1 MVWSGRRQLEHV
13 GVASMVVVLL
23 GAACTSVDESR
34 PMPES
39 YQRDN
44 AALFSFLA
52 LVAVGVVAWVA
63 ASRLR
68 SILSMRSTDG
78 QHRWPRVAAV
88 SAIVLALLAPLVLWA
103 GAEAMFALAY
113 TDPSFDAWGLVLE
126 VVPAVLVS
134 AAAVRCARVGLRDV
148 RGQTHGRMLALSA
161 TVLTYL
167 VAALM
172 AATAVVACA
181 AMLGQGG

>member
-1 MVWSGRRQLEHV
+1 
-13 GVASMVVVLL
+13 
-23 GAACTSVDESR
+23 
-34 PMPES
+34 MPES

-52 LVAVGVVAWVA
+52 LVAVGVAAWVA

-68 SILSMRSTDG
+68 SSLSMRSTDG
-78 QHRWPRVAAV
+78 RHRWSRAAAL
-88 SAIVLALLAPLVLWA
+88 SAIVLALLAPLLLWA
-103 GAEAMFALAY
+103 GADAMFALAY

-126 VVPAVLVS
+126 VVPAALVS
-134 AAAVRCARVGLRDV
+134 AAAVRCARTGLRD
-148 RGQTHGRMLALSA
+148 THGQPHGRALALSA
-161 TVLTYL
+161 TVLAYL

-172 AATAVVACA
+172 TATALVACA

>member
-1 MVWSGRRQLEHV
+1 VARSDKRQLEHA
-13 GVASMVVVLL
+13 GIASMVVVLL
-23 GAACTSVDESR
+23 GAACTSVDDSR
-34 PMPES
+34 PMPET

-52 LVAVGVVAWVA
+52 LVAVGVAAWVA
-63 ASRLR
+63 AGRLR
-68 SILSMRSTDG
+68 SSLSMRSTDG
-78 QHRWPRVAAV
+78 RHRWSRAAAV

-103 GAEAMFALAY
+103 STEAMFALTY

-134 AAAVRCARVGLRDV
+134 AAAVRCARTGLREVSDEN
-148 RGQTHGRMLALSA
+148 RGRALALSA
-161 TVLTYL
+161 TVLAYL

-172 AATAVVACA
+172 TATALLACA
-181 AMLGQGG
+181 ATLSQGG

>member
-1 MVWSGRRQLEHV
+1 
-13 GVASMVVVLL
+13 MVVVLL

-34 PMPES
+34 PMPEA
-39 YQRDN
+39 YHRDN

-52 LVAVGVVAWVA
+52 LVAVGVAAWVA

-68 SILSMRSTDG
+68 TSLSMRPTDV
-78 QHRWPRVAAV
+78 QHRRSRAAAV
-88 SAIVLALLAPLVLWA
+88 SAIVLALLTPLILWA
-103 GAEAMFALAY
+103 GAEAMVALAY

-134 AAAVRCARVGLRDV
+134 AAAVRCARAGLRDV
-148 RGQTHGRMLALSA
+148 RGQTHGRVLALSA